1 MTGSGEGRGRIVKL
15 RDGSRARLRPIAA
28 GDKEILAAA
37 VERMSDES
45 RYRRFFSVVNM
56 LSPEQLAYL
65 TEVDHVDHE
74 AIVAIE
80 PSTGSALGVA
90 RFVRRRSEPETAEV
104 AFAVIDEWQGRGLG
118 RALLT
123 ELTARARQEGVTSFY
138 ALVQYENE
146 KSVKMLSKL
155 NLPETVSLGPESELL
170 VKLPAER
177 GMGVQLTALLRAAAT
192 GAIEAGQSIMTHAW
206 IGDPRPALRP
216 WKSIATVVVG
226 TDGSDAAAIAVH
238 AAVDVAIRFGAT
250 LHVVTAYRSA
260 PDRSRALAV
269 ITAVKDEVRRHG
281 IAVEGHAVLGEPASV
296 LVEIAEEQGAELIVV
311 GSKGMTGPES
321 LLGSVPNSV
330 SHHAPCSVFV
340 ARTV

>member
-1 MTGSGEGRGRIVKL
+1 MTGSGTGRGRSVKL

-28 GDKEILAAA
+28 GDKEILAVA
-37 VERMSDES
+37 VERMSEES
-45 RYRRFFSVVNM
+45 RYRRFFSPTKV
-56 LSPEQLAYL
+56 LSQEQLAYF
-65 TEVDHVDHE
+65 TEVDRVDHE
-74 AIVAIE
+74 AIIAIE
-80 PSTGSALGVA
+80 PSTGAALGVA
-90 RFVRRRSEPETAEV
+90 RFVRRRSEPDTAEV

-146 KSVKMLSKL
+146 KSVNMLSGI
-155 NLPETVSLGPESELL
+155 NLPETTSLGPESELL

-177 GMGVQLTALLRAAAT
+177 GIGIQLSALLRAAAA
-192 GAIEAGQSIMTHAW
+192 GAIGAGQSIMTHAW
-206 IGDPRPALRP
+206 IGDSRPAPRP
-216 WKSIATVVVG
+216 WTSIATVVVG
-226 TDGSDAAAIAVH
+226 TDGSETAAVAVH
-238 AAVDVAIRFGAT
+238 AAVDIALRFGAT

-269 ITAVKDEVRRHG
+269 ITAVEDEARRHG
-281 IAVEGHAVLGEPASV
+281 VDIEGHAELGEPASV
-296 LVEIAEEQGAELIVV
+296 LVEVADEQGAELVVV

-330 SHHAPCSVFV
+330 SHRASCSVLV